1 MLDKKKL
8 LILIIFLILNIF
20 EFSYSVKAEIESTI
34 FLESNKQFLENGEEI
49 EVTVNIEN
57 TKIAAF
63 DLNLHFDSKKLEI
76 VSSPENSNVVDDR
89 IIFVWYDEKGGENS
103 KQEEL
108 ASFKFKAI
116 DEGIANF
123 AVDGNCY
130 TEKGENV
137 KIDFKELQIQIGE
150 ISEEN
155 INLELQ
161 KQKEEVKQID
171 EAKNN
176 AKLQFLR
183 IDKEGL
189 NPNFSNDIF
198 NYYLTV
204 DNSVNK
210 IDILAV
216 PENTNAKVEITGNYN
231 LVDGLNVV
239 KIQVTSQDESIKNIY
254 EINITKTKNLEAA
267 NTNLE
272 TLAIENELLY
282 PEFNNDE
289 TTYKVEVS
297 NEVTKL
303 NLLAIPENEKASI
316 SVLGNEDLKEGNNDI
331 KILVTAENGFTK
343 KEIIIKVYK
352 RSQSEEEAYLT
363 NQAKKEELLKNAYTL
378 EKIYKS
384 EEQEIVQEENIVKN
398 EDYNKES
405 YAKNIGKFVLV
416 VIIFLVIVI
425 IIHNLK

>member
-272 TLAIENELLY
+272 TLAIENELLF

>member
-316 SVLGNEDLKEGNNDI
+316 SVLENEDLKEGNNDI

>member
-216 PENTNAKVEITGNYN
+216 PENANAKVEITGNYN

-405 YAKNIGKFVLV
+405 YVKNIGKFVLV

>member
-108 ASFKFKAI
+108 ASFNFKAI

-316 SVLGNEDLKEGNNDI
+316 SVLENEDLKEGNNDI